1 MSTLTRT
8 ARAIDLLECAICG
21 VEPVATLAEYW
32 PHRLTPAGKQRVYRY
47 GLCAECFAEVKDE
60 ATQQAALAAIERYF
74 ERHDAECRPP
84 WERR

>member
-1 MSTLTRT
+1 MSTTTRT

-21 VEPVATLAEYW
+21 AEPVAARAEYW
-32 PHRLTPAGKQRVYRY
+32 PHRLTRAGKQRVYAY

-60 ATQQAALAAIERYF
+60 ATRPAALAAIERYF
-74 ERHDAECRPP
+74 ERHDATNRPP